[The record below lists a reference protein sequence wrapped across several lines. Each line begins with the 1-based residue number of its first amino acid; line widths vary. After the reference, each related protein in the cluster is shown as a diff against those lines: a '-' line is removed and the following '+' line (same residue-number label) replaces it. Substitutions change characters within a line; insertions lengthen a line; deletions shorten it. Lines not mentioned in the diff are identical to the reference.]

1 MKRKRSIS
9 PLPST
14 SGNPI
19 NASNIELDSSQQSK
33 TGSDADETW
42 IQCKGCPKK
51 IQEKSILLHL
61 RSKKCKQHYN
71 DNEYSAFVTKRDE
84 VRKHYKQQQKRA
96 KSNPI
101 RF

>member
-1 MKRKRSIS
+1 MKRKRSMS

-14 SGNPI
+14 SGKPI
-19 NASNIELDSSQQSK
+19 NVSHAASNIESNSSQQIDP
-33 TGSDADETW
+33 DADETW

-71 DNEYSAFVTKRDE
+71 DSEYLAFVTKRDE
-84 VRKHYKQQQKRA
+84 VRKHYKQQQKQ
-96 KSNPI
+96 K
-101 RF
+101 